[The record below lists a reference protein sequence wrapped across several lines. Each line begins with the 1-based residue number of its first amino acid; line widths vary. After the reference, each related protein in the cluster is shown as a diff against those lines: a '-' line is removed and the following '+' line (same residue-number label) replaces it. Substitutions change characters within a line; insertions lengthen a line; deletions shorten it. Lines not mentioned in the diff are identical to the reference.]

1 MILKS
6 RDNHSEVWWWAG
18 GCLRLKWPKRFMFTV
33 FWSKADEQTKPFLIL
48 PNAVLVKVPCAD
60 SSRDQHTGKH
70 DETMTLKRETGGKE
84 GFMEGVKVELSR
96 KCHCRSFKVPK
107 WSQLPHKTSFFKSGG
122 GRRGVWEQEGVGVKD
137 RPWENERDW
146 RKDKERKDRSRCRV
160 RTKEN
165 DEHFNKRGVTSNG

>member
-122 GRRGVWEQEGVGVKD
+122 GRRGGLRARGSGCQRQAVRKWE
-137 RPWENERDW
+137 RL
-146 RKDKERKDRSRCRV
+146 
-160 RTKEN
+160 TKRQGT
-165 DEHFNKRGVTSNG
+165 KGQKQMQS